1 MSTIILRRHMLRK
14 PFHILFVFLVHC
26 ENVGVVVDV
35 FGTTR
40 PMFSVG
46 RVVAKF
52 WIAVFL

>member
-14 PFHILFVFLVHC
+14 PFHILFVFLVLC

-52 WIAVFL
+52 WMAVFL